1 MFAQFTPT
9 PHAAPAPNI
18 VKVKCEKTGTIYYL
32 DIKTG
37 EKAWRKEDFPNSKHK
52 RTQNLI

>member
-52 RTQNLI
+52 